1 MSSRSAK
8 LNVKVIFALTL
19 IHFTGDFYNSFVTPL
34 LPVFAERFALT
45 LTEVGLIGG
54 LSRFLAFIVQ
64 PNVGY
69 LADRHR
75 TRFFILGGLVIGIVC
90 IPLTGIAPSFL
101 MLLMFVALGSTGS
114 AMFHPSVA
122 GMVYPY
128 AGARLGLSMSIFNMG
143 GTLAFAL
150 GPVFIAWYVSRW
162 GLGAMPVMMLPG
174 LVILIYLYLVV
185 PLPDVER
192 FENDGFVASFKEA
205 FGEIWKWIALIW
217 LIMVFRS
224 FVAHVYR
231 TFVPVLFVQ
240 EGYSLIAVGAMIS
253 LFTLAGTLSGILAGY
268 LSDRIGFKKIFYTT
282 YLLSVPALVAVL
294 FTSGP
299 WLYLMI
305 FLAGFFI
312 MATLPLGVTMGQE
325 LAPKGRSMV
334 ASLMMGFAFGLGGT
348 MTPVAGALADAFS
361 IRSVLAGVAVIP
373 ALLVGL
379 VYFLPEF
386 REKAL
391 RVDDDR
397 ADRI

>member
-1 MSSRSAK
+1 MSSRPRNFNARM
-8 LNVKVIFALTL
+8 IFALTL

-34 LPVFAERFALT
+34 LPVYADRFPLT
-45 LTEVGLIGG
+45 LTEVGLNGG
-54 LSRFLAFIVQ
+54 LSRFLAFIIQ

-69 LADRHR
+69 LADRYR
-75 TRFFILGGLVIGIVC
+75 TRFFILGGLLIGIVC
-90 IPLTGIAPSFL
+90 IPLTGVAPSFL
-101 MLLMFVALGSTGS
+101 LLLLFVALGSAGS

-162 GLGAMPVMMLPG
+162 GLDAMPLMMGPGFAVM
-174 LVILIYLYLVV
+174 VYLYLVV
-185 PLPDVER
+185 PVPEGER
-192 FENDGFVASFKEA
+192 IESRGFAASFREA

-217 LIMVFRS
+217 LIMVLRA

-231 TFVPVLFVQ
+231 TFAPVLFVQ
-240 EGYSLIAVGAMIS
+240 EGYSLVSVGAMIS
-253 LFTLAGTLSGILAGY
+253 LFTLAGTLSGLLAGY

-282 YLLSVPALVAVL
+282 YLLSAPALLAIL

-299 WLYLMI
+299 WLYGMV
-305 FLAGFFI
+305 FLAGFFV

-348 MTPVAGALADAFS
+348 MTPVAGALADVFS
-361 IRSVLAGVAVIP
+361 IRSVLAGVALIP
-373 ALLVGL
+373 LLLLGL
-379 VYFLPEF
+379 VYFLPER
-386 REKAL
+386 REKAFYAG
-391 RVDDDR
+391 DDR